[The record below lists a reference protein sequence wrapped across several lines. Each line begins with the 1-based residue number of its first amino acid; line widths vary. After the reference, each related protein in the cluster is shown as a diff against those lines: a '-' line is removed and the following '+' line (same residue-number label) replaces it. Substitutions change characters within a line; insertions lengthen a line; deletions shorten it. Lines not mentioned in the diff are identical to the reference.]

1 MALTVTMVLARRWA
15 SSDVKCRLHDLE
27 APKAC
32 KALNFCSA
40 CKSSKA
46 IFVVEGGVMVL
57 QV

>member
-1 MALTVTMVLARRWA
+1 
-15 SSDVKCRLHDLE
+15 LE